1 MHGDI
6 YSPSK
11 TVITKDDYEEY
22 GINSRKL
29 FRDVLE
35 GNLLTKTFLFL
46 GFSFSD
52 PNFNFVISKMR
63 VLLGDSSRA
72 HYCILKNISKPNKD
86 DYREQEKYE
95 IAIRDYKYS
104 SIKQDLQIND
114 LNRYGIKVYLIDNY
128 SEITDILRT
137 LLNKYRRKTVF
148 ISGSAEKY
156 SPISEKK
163 AQNFIRKLSFELVKN
178 GYKIVNGYG
187 LGVGTYVINGITE
200 YCYDHREI
208 DIENRLKLMPF
219 PLSAIDNKDLKD
231 TWEKYRKEMI
241 SKCGIAIYI
250 FGNKKKNGEILNA
263 DGVKK
268 EYAIAESYEI
278 VNIPLTYLESFSLF
292 LFGI

>member
-11 TVITKDDYEEY
+11 AVITKDDYEEY

-63 VLLGDSSRA
+63 VLLGDSSRV

-163 AQNFIRKLSFELVKN
+163 AQNFIRKL
-178 GYKIVNGYG
+178 
-187 LGVGTYVINGITE
+187 
-200 YCYDHREI
+200 
-208 DIENRLKLMPF
+208 
-219 PLSAIDNKDLKD
+219 
-231 TWEKYRKEMI
+231 
-241 SKCGIAIYI
+241 
-250 FGNKKKNGEILNA
+250 
-263 DGVKK
+263 
-268 EYAIAESYEI
+268 
-278 VNIPLTYLESFSLF
+278 
-292 LFGI
+292 